1 MRTLGIDPGTVSFDL
16 CCLDEDGQIV
26 LDQSIPSPDLANDP
40 SVLIGAVQACM
51 PFDLAAGP
59 SGYGVP
65 LLQGHEIDERAMA
78 LMMLVRPDEQGKK
91 VGVGGLNKLIRDLI
105 ATGAPLVFTPGV
117 IHLPTVPLH
126 RKANRVDM
134 GTADKVCSVAAAI
147 VDQATHL
154 NIAYRETSFIMLE
167 LGGAFSAAIAVDGGQ
182 IIDGMGGSSGPM
194 GFRAGGAMDG
204 ELAYL
209 LGAGVTK
216 NTIFSGGALDLTAA
230 DPDAALPFD
239 QWINHPRLNVAW
251 QAWLESIVKSALAL
265 SAVLPQPREIL
276 LSGRMSALPA
286 VVDEVVARL
295 HSLAPTRN
303 LIGLTDAHGQPLRC
317 KSAAQGASLIANGLA
332 GGRYQSLVD
341 GLRLRDARGT
351 VLDYL
356 YVREAAQ
363 LRERFVH

>member
-16 CCLDEDGQIV
+16 CCLDEDGGIG
-26 LDQSIPSPDLANDP
+26 LDQSIPSPELAHDP
-40 SVLIGAVQACM
+40 SVLIHAVQACR

-65 LLQGHEIDERAMA
+65 LLMGHEIGAHEMA
-78 LMMLVRPDEQGKK
+78 LMMLVRPDEQNKK
-91 VGVGGLNKLIRDLI
+91 VGVGGLSHLIRELI

-126 RKANRVDM
+126 RKANRIDM

-147 VDQATHL
+147 VDQARHWH
-154 NIAYRETSFIMLE
+154 IDYRETSFILLE

-194 GFRAGGAMDG
+194 GVRAAGAMDG

-209 LGAGVTK
+209 LGDGVTK
-216 NTIFSGGALDLTAA
+216 NTIFSGGALDMAGDEA
-230 DPDAALPFD
+230 NAIPFE
-239 QWINHPRLNVAW
+239 QWINHPQLNAAW
-251 QAWLESIVKSALAL
+251 QAWLESIVKSAFAL
-265 SAVLPQPREIL
+265 SAVLPRPREIL

-286 VVDEVVARL
+286 ILDEVAARL
-295 HSLAPTRN
+295 RPLAPTRC
-303 LIGLTDAHGQPLRC
+303 LVGLTDAQGQPLQS
-317 KSAAQGASLIANGLA
+317 KSAAQGAALIANGLA
-332 GGRYQSLVD
+332 GGHYQPLVESM
-341 GLRLRDARGT
+341 RLREASGT

-356 YVREAAQ
+356 HVRGAAP
-363 LRERFVH
+363 LRARFAR